1 MDSNNILVDFNMVVD
16 TDLGLINMMKR
27 EYNNTEFVLKYIN
40 SMKDKIIID
49 QLLERKDK
57 NPLSIIIKDEFRDSI
72 DNLYKEFI
80 ETEYDNI
87 LKYSSTTDI
96 ISLINVYI
104 NTGAV
109 HVDIICKN
117 KSEEQI
123 INNLNIPQLKVIVEN
138 DKSKIDLSNY
148 DTIFIKDYSDILNF
162 TEVVAKNIFIGNY
175 KFNLEDDNRIPL
187 NDISLIV
194 GKTNLVSIID
204 VYESNKYI
212 KVKG

>member
-1 MDSNNILVDFNMVVD
+1 MGNNILVDFNIVID
-16 TDLGLINMMKR
+16 TDLGLINMMKK
-27 EYNNTEFVLKYIN
+27 EYNNTDFVLDYIN
-40 SMKDKIIID
+40 NMKDKVIIE
-49 QLLERKDK
+49 QLLERTNK
-57 NPLSIIIKDEFRDSI
+57 NPLSIIIKEEYKDSI
-72 DNLYKEFI
+72 DNLYKEFL
-80 ETEYDNI
+80 EMEYDNI
-87 LKYSSTTDI
+87 LKHSSVTDI
-96 ISLINVYI
+96 MNLMNTYI

-117 KSEEQI
+117 KLEEQL
-123 INNLNIPQLKVIVEN
+123 INNLNISQLKVIVEK
-138 DKSKIDLSNY
+138 DRSRIDLSDY

-162 TEVVAKNIFIGNY
+162 KGVIAKNIFIGNY

>member
-1 MDSNNILVDFNMVVD
+1 MDGNNILVDFDLVVD
-16 TDLGLINMMKR
+16 TDLGLINMMKK
-27 EYNNTEFVLKYIN
+27 EYNNSEFVLRYLN

-49 QLLERKDK
+49 QLLEREEK
-57 NPLSIIIKDEFRDSI
+57 NPLSIIIKEEFKDSI
-72 DNLYKEFI
+72 DSLYKEFT

-87 LKYSSTTDI
+87 LKYSSVTDI
-96 ISLINVYI
+96 MHLITVYI
-104 NTGAV
+104 NTGTVHAV
-109 HVDIICKN
+109 IICKN
-117 KSEEQI
+117 KSEEQL
-123 INNLNIPQLKVIVEN
+123 INNLNIPQLKVIVEK
-138 DKSKIDLSNY
+138 DKSKIDLSSY
-148 DTIFIKDYSDILNF
+148 DSIFIKDYSDILKFNG
-162 TEVVAKNIFIGNY
+162 VIAKNIFIGNY